1 MTKNDNFSGWMSY
14 LIVHKLNHPWNNT
27 PYTQYM
33 NGICLSLL
41 AKNKHNLY
49 NMRAKFSVGTH
60 KYQWIKSSTDE
71 QPISNWD
78 LNDNMNIIC
87 PRCVHFVHLNRQL
100 FLLFVLLLRAL
111 QWKRIHCLS
120 FEHPKNNC
128 RLLFR
133 IIQLTFEFIAWI
145 NSSPW
150 TFLAIS
156 NLVVLFVDFSISSLA
171 NDKYLQVHFGIE
183 FNVKN
188 KMENSRQTNMDR
200 GRQKG
205 RKRVKKTERLRA
217 YL

>member
-27 PYTQYM
+27 HHTHNTWM
-33 NGICLSLL
+33 GICLSLL

-71 QPISNWD
+71 LPISNWD

-100 FLLFVLLLRAL
+100 FSCCLFYYCAL
-111 QWKRIHCLS
+111 CNGSASIVSLS
-120 FEHPKNNC
+120 NIPKNNC
-128 RLLFR
+128 RLLFQM
-133 IIQLTFEFIAWI
+133 IQLTFEFIAWI

-171 NDKYLQVHFGIE
+171 NDKYLKSAFWYWIQRE
-183 FNVKN
+183 K
-188 KMENSRQTNMDR
+188 
-200 GRQKG
+200 
-205 RKRVKKTERLRA
+205 
-217 YL
+217 